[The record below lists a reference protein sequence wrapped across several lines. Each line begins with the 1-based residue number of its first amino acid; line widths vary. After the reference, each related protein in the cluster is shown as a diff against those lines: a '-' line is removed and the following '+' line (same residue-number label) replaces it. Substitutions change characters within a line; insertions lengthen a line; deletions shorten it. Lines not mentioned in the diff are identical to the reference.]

1 MNEPVPELT
10 VKVIPIKRYKDLLR
24 AEAKLTALER
34 GGVDNWDWY
43 SASLEDHYVDP
54 FDDLDE

>member
-1 MNEPVPELT
+1 MSEPVPEST
-10 VKVIPIKRYKDLLR
+10 VKVIPIKRYKQLMR

-43 SASLEDHYVDP
+43 EASLEDHYVDP
-54 FDDLDE
+54 FGESDE